1 MEDKMDNFGFA
12 QPGHDMEKLRKQEM
26 IKDITYS
33 VEAFEQQVHGEID
46 ADDPKAV
53 AQFAQKFQISVNEL
67 LFAMLLYGNS
77 VAAIKAYL
85 SV

>member
-1 MEDKMDNFGFA
+1 MENKMDNFGFA
-12 QPGHDMEKLRKQEM
+12 QPGPDMEKLRKQEM

-33 VEAFEQQVHGEID
+33 VEAFEQQAHDEID